1 MHDVTILDDVVLTLD
16 AHLASFADSS
26 LGAILDIVVVLDDL
40 SADKALFEIGVDNT
54 STLRSLPTL
63 LIGPGLYLHL
73 ASGDKGFEVQ
83 QGVGLLDKA
92 IDTTLLQ
99 AQLL

>member
-1 MHDVTILDDVVLTLD
+1 MHDIAVLHDIFLTLN
-16 AHLASFADSS
+16 AHLACLTDSS
-26 LGAILDIVVVLDDL
+26 LRAILDIVVILDDL

-63 LIGPGLYLHL
+63 LLGPGLYLHL